1 MFNKKILKAGR
12 YPGFNG
18 VFAKVAYSDEIG
30 AFIDT
35 IDDLNEFLKLI
46 APRPKE
52 NLDFIKT
59 IKFLTDPIDSNP
71 ENKETMKDVD
81 L

>member
-1 MFNKKILKAGR
+1 
-12 YPGFNG
+12 
-18 VFAKVAYSDEIG
+18 
-30 AFIDT
+30 
-35 IDDLNEFLKLI
+35 LKLI

-59 IKFLTDPIDSNP
+59 IKFLTDPIDCNP
-71 ENKETMKDVD
+71 ETKETMKDVD

>member
-1 MFNKKILKAGR
+1 MGGNDAGR

-18 VFAKVAYSDEIG
+18 IFTKVAYSDEIG

-35 IDDLNEFLKLI
+35 VDDLNEYLKLI

-59 IKFLTDPIDSNP
+59 IKFLTDPIDSTS
-71 ENKETMKDVD
+71 ETKETVKDVD